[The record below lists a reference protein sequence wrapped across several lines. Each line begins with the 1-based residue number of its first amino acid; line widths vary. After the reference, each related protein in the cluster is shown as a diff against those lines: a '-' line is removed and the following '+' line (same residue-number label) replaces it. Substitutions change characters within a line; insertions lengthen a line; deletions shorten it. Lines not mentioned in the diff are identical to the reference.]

1 MKKLIIIQIAFFVL
15 VCNGLQAQILSNR
28 FRRCLNCSAT
38 ENGDNINTIYN
49 YDTIEVYRDKDVTSD
64 FGARY
69 YPGYNWHKGVDYRPI
84 EYAGTDDSGRGTS
97 ILALE
102 PGEVSFI
109 KGDGGF
115 KYIVIDGVND
125 FGYGH
130 IFCSKEVVVS
140 DRNYLQSGKFLMAL
154 MNGSSNR
161 YCIINKECNTG
172 FGGVTGTATVE
183 GTTYAITDTIE
194 NDEEIAPMGGSSGK
208 TNIYHE
214 NDRFPVHLHLYQF
227 RSLADPENPIHEA
240 HETNCMNPLNIVNH
254 TLPTFDVKI
263 KTEGENF
270 GTITFDY
277 PGTSNQ
283 KIMIRALMN
292 SLKNPINNN
301 AVSETNTSPR
311 YNNGVSNVNKVEF
324 LIKKSTSSTYE
335 TMRGSNYESVI
346 NLGGTNNSIL
356 YPTYMANENM
366 RGSFNKQG
374 QASFAY
380 DSYYGYPYD
389 DYYFPNFYTRISQFD
404 DMGSSPITFADLPV
418 FARYNDGQ
426 YNLKARITN
435 VRNNIYESAV
445 LIRNLDNFKP
455 YISRTTVKLDNQII
469 YVGNWAPVND
479 SPNINNDA
487 RIKYYI
493 DETSNEGASG
503 SLQIEVLTSE
513 PINGSLKIASIN
525 PQLSPQV
532 VKEKT

>member
-1 MKKLIIIQIAFFVL
+1 MILIL
-15 VCNGLQAQILSNR
+15 LSEGLNAQILNNR
-28 FRRCLNCSAT
+28 FRRCLNCSAN
-38 ENGDNINTIYN
+38 ENGDNITTIYN
-49 YDTIEVYRDKDVTSD
+49 YGNIENYRDKDVTSD

-69 YPGYNWHKGVDYRPI
+69 ANGYDWHKGVDYRPI
-84 EYAGTDDSGRGTS
+84 EYQSTNDGGRGTS
-97 ILALE
+97 IIAIE
-102 PGEVSFI
+102 SGTVSFI
-109 KGDGGF
+109 KANGGF
-115 KYIVIDGVND
+115 KYITINGIND
-125 FGYGH
+125 FGYAH
-130 IFCSKEVVVS
+130 IFCSKKVS
-140 DRNYLQSGKFLMAL
+140 VPGRTYLQSGKFLI
-154 MNGSSNR
+154 SNLNPP
-161 YCIINKECNTG
+161 YSAMFAIINKELNIA
-172 FGGVTGTATVE
+172 FSSINDANATVTVN
-183 GTTYAITDTIE
+183 GITYTVTDEIV
-194 NDEEIAPMGGSSGK
+194 DDDEIAPMGGSGGR
-208 TNIYHE
+208 TDIYHE
-214 NDRFPVHLHLYQF
+214 NDPLAVHLHLYQF
-227 RSLADPENPIHEA
+227 RSMTDVTNPIHEPF
-240 HETNCMNPLNIVNH
+240 ETNCMNPLKVVSH
-254 TLPTFDVKI
+254 TLPNFTPKI

-270 GTITFDY
+270 GTITLDY

-292 SLKNPINNN
+292 NMQNPITNG

-324 LIKKSTSSTYE
+324 LIKKSTSSSYE

-346 NLGGTNNSIL
+346 NLGGTSNSIL
-356 YPTYMANENM
+356 YPTYMADEDR
-366 RGSFNKQG
+366 RGSFNRQG
-374 QASFAY
+374 QAPFAY
-380 DSYYGYPYD
+380 DDNLGYPYD
-389 DYYFPNFYTRISQFD
+389 DYYFPDFYTRISQFD
-404 DMGSSPITFADLPV
+404 VMGSCPITFADLPV

-435 VRNNIYESAV
+435 VRNNIYESAE
-445 LIRNLDNFKP
+445 LNRNLDNFKP